1 MEYKHILLITII
13 IASLLTISSV
23 NALENTTDNITGVN
37 DNVISV
43 NNNQV
48 SSNENDSD
56 IGSFTDLETEINKID
71 ENGVLNITKD
81 YKYIKIEIVI
91 HIMKI

>member
-56 IGSFTDLETEINKID
+56 IGSFTDLETEINKI
-71 ENGVLNITKD
+71 N
-81 YKYIKIEIVI
+81 
-91 HIMKI
+91 